1 MTKELPELKLKILL
15 IGDTSVGKTCMILK
29 YIDNNFPETHIATIG
44 VEYKSKT
51 IYTDKYKIILN
62 IWDTSGQERFKSI
75 TKSFFINAN
84 GALFVYDITNF
95 KSFENVKNWIK
106 DSEMYGKFD
115 SILCGNKVDLDSQ
128 RAIKFETLKE
138 FGIKQKIPVIET
150 SAKTGDNIDKAFK
163 MIVDQILKGRSDE
176 EIRKEFEVNQSENF
190 NLQKC
195 QKKTKE
201 GKGCICKK

>member
-15 IGDTSVGKTCMILK
+15 IGDSSVGKTCMILK

-44 VEYKSKT
+44 VEYKSKI
-51 IYTDKYKIILN
+51 IYTDKYKITLN

-84 GALFVYDITNF
+84 GALFVYDITNN

-106 DSEMYGKFD
+106 DSEIYGKFD
-115 SILCGNKVDLDSQ
+115 SIICGNKVDLDSQ
-128 RAIKFETLKE
+128 RAIKFDTLKE
-138 FGIKQKIPVIET
+138 FGLKQKIPVIET
-150 SAKTGDNIDKAFK
+150 SAKTGVNIEQAFK
-163 MIVDQILKGRSDE
+163 MLVDQILKGRNDE
-176 EIRKEFEVNQSENF
+176 EIRKEFGFEQPENF

-201 GKGCICKK
+201 SNGCVCKK

>member
-15 IGDTSVGKTCMILK
+15 IGDSSVGKTCMILK

-44 VEYKSKT
+44 VEYKSKI
-51 IYTDKYKIILN
+51 IYTDKYKITLN

-84 GALFVYDITNF
+84 GALFVYDISNI

-106 DSEMYGKFD
+106 DSEIYGKFD
-115 SILCGNKVDLDSQ
+115 SIICGNKVDLDSQ
-128 RAIKFETLKE
+128 RAIKFDTLKE
-138 FGIKQKIPVIET
+138 FGLKQKIPVIET
-150 SAKTGDNIDKAFK
+150 SAKTGVNIEQAFK
-163 MIVDQILKGRSDE
+163 MLVDQILKGRNDE
-176 EIRKEFEVNQSENF
+176 EIRKEFGFEQPENF

-201 GKGCICKK
+201 SNGCVCKK

>member
-128 RAIKFETLKE
+128 REIKFDTLKE

>member
-128 RAIKFETLKE
+128 REIKFDTLKE

-150 SAKTGDNIDKAFK
+150 SAKTGDNIDKDFK

>member
-15 IGDTSVGKTCMILK
+15 IGDTAVGKTCMILK

-44 VEYKSKT
+44 VEYKSKV
-51 IYTDKYKIILN
+51 IYTDKYKITLN

-84 GALFVYDITNF
+84 GALFVYDITNI
-95 KSFENVKNWIK
+95 KTYENVKNWIK

-115 SILCGNKVDLDSQ
+115 SIICGNKIDLDSQ
-128 RAIKFETLKE
+128 RAIKFDTLKE
-138 FGIKQKIPVIET
+138 FGLKQKIPVIET
-150 SAKTGDNIDKAFK
+150 SAKTGVNIEEAFK
-163 MIVDQILKGRSDE
+163 MIVDQILKGRNDE
-176 EIRKEFEVNQSENF
+176 EIRKEFGVEKPVNF

-201 GKGCICKK
+201 SNGCVCKK

>member
-106 DSEMYGKFD
+106 ESEMYGKFD
-115 SILCGNKVDLDSQ
+115 SIVCGNKVDLDSQ
-128 RAIKFETLKE
+128 RAIKFDTLKE

>member
-1 MTKELPELKLKILL
+1 
-15 IGDTSVGKTCMILK
+15 MILK

-128 RAIKFETLKE
+128 REIKFDTLKE

>member
-1 MTKELPELKLKILL
+1 MTKELPELKLKLLL

-128 RAIKFETLKE
+128 REIKFDTLKE

>member
-128 RAIKFETLKE
+128 RAIKFDTLKE

>member
-15 IGDTSVGKTCMILK
+15 IGDSSVGKTCMILK

-44 VEYKSKT
+44 VEYKSKI
-51 IYTDKYKIILN
+51 IYTDKYKITLN

-84 GALFVYDITNF
+84 GALFVYDITNN

-115 SILCGNKVDLDSQ
+115 SIICGNKVDLDSQ
-128 RAIKFETLKE
+128 RAIKFDTLKE
-138 FGIKQKIPVIET
+138 FGLKQKIPVIET
-150 SAKTGDNIDKAFK
+150 SAKTGVNIEQAFK
-163 MIVDQILKGRSDE
+163 MLVDQILKGRNDE
-176 EIRKEFEVNQSENF
+176 EIRKEFGFEQPENF

-201 GKGCICKK
+201 SNGCVCKK

>member
-195 QKKTKE
+195 QKKTKA

>member
-51 IYTDKYKIILN
+51 IFTDKYKIILN

-128 RAIKFETLKE
+128 RAIKFDTLKE

-150 SAKTGDNIDKAFK
+150 SAKTEDNIDKAFK